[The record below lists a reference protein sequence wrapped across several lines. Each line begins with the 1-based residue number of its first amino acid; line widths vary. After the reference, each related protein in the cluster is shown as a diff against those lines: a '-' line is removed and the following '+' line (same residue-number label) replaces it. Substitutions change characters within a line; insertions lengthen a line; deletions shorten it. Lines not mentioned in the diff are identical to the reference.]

1 MGCNLLS
8 LFLPMATACWRHAEA
23 AKGGER
29 LLLQTCQG
37 IGYTTHGLHDI
48 LFAGGITH
56 AETFG

>member
-8 LFLPMATACWRHAEA
+8 LFLPMATVCGRHAEA

-37 IGYTTHGLHDI
+37 IGYATHGLHDI